1 MVQHS
6 NSETFFRKPAFIGI
20 SFFGGTIFLLLQI
33 IYWQSIYAR
42 EPLTLVQYD
51 STLNIPHKQK
61 KDMRWNREFSIYPST
76 ALKILKAIKMNPH
89 ITSLRTLE
97 AETRLDSAILMQTLL
112 GAAAQ
117 IPQKKYVIDMN
128 RADSSEWE
136 HLPGIGGKTARRILR
151 YRERL
156 GGFISK
162 FQLLEIKYFDSSLL
176 LSDKIDFTIDTNVIR
191 KININECD
199 IIELYKHPYIG
210 KELAKRLWE
219 FRKAHYPL
227 TSNKIHMMRSMPI
240 ETSIKLNPY
249 LDFRPNTK

>member
-42 EPLTLVQYD
+42 EPLTLVHFD
-51 STLNIPHKQK
+51 SMLNIPHKHK
-61 KDMRWNREFSIYPST
+61 KDMQWNREFSIYPST
-76 ALKILKAIKMNPH
+76 ALKILKAIKKNPH
-89 ITSLRTLE
+89 ITSLHTLE
-97 AETRLDSAILMQTLL
+97 AETQLDSAILMQTLL

-117 IPQKKYVIDMN
+117 IPQKYYVIDMN

-176 LSDKIDFTIDTNVIR
+176 LSDKLDFAIDTNLIR

-219 FRKAHYPL
+219 FRKVHYPL
-227 TSNKIHMMRSMPI
+227 TSSKVQMMRSMPI
-240 ETSIKLNPY
+240 ETSIKLKPY
-249 LDFRPNTK
+249 LDFRSNTK

>member
-42 EPLTLVQYD
+42 EPLTLVHFD
-51 STLNIPHKQK
+51 SMLNIPHKHK
-61 KDMRWNREFSIYPST
+61 KDMQWNREFSIYPST
-76 ALKILKAIKMNPH
+76 ALKILKAIKKNPH

-117 IPQKKYVIDMN
+117 IPPKKYVIDMN

-136 HLPGIGGKTARRILR
+136 NLPGIGGKTARRILR

-176 LSDKIDFTIDTNVIR
+176 LSDKIDFAIDTNLIR

-219 FRKAHYPL
+219 FRKVHYPL
-227 TSNKIHMMRSMPI
+227 TSSKVQMMRSMPI

-249 LDFRPNTK
+249 LDFSSNTK

>member
-51 STLNIPHKQK
+51 STLNIPLKQK

-76 ALKILKAIKMNPH
+76 ALKILKAIKKNPH
-89 ITSLRTLE
+89 ITSLHTLE
-97 AETRLDSAILMQTLL
+97 AETQLDSAILMQTLL

-117 IPQKKYVIDMN
+117 IPQKYYVIDMN

-176 LSDKIDFTIDTNVIR
+176 LSDKIDFAIDTNVIR
-191 KININECD
+191 RININECD
-199 IIELYKHPYIG
+199 IIELYKHPYLG

-227 TSNKIHMMRSMPI
+227 NSNKIQMMRSMPI
-240 ETSIKLNPY
+240 ETCVKLKPY
-249 LDFRPNTK
+249 LDFRLNKK

>member
-1 MVQHS
+1 M
-6 NSETFFRKPAFIGI
+6 
-20 SFFGGTIFLLLQI
+20 
-33 IYWQSIYAR
+33 
-42 EPLTLVQYD
+42 
-51 STLNIPHKQK
+51 
-61 KDMRWNREFSIYPST
+61 
-76 ALKILKAIKMNPH
+76 
-89 ITSLRTLE
+89 RTLE
-97 AETRLDSAILMQTLL
+97 AETQLDSAILMQTLL

-117 IPQKKYVIDMN
+117 IPQKYYVIDMN

-151 YRERL
+151 YRERI

-176 LSDKIDFTIDTNVIR
+176 LSDKIDFAIDTNVIR
-191 KININECD
+191 RININECD

-227 TSNKIHMMRSMPI
+227 NSNKIQMMRSMPI
-240 ETSIKLNPY
+240 ETCVKLKPY
-249 LDFRPNTK
+249 LDFRLNKK

>member
-51 STLNIPHKQK
+51 STLNIPLKQK

-76 ALKILKAIKMNPH
+76 ALKILKAIKKNPH
-89 ITSLRTLE
+89 ITSLHTLE
-97 AETRLDSAILMQTLL
+97 AETQLDSAILMQTLL

-117 IPQKKYVIDMN
+117 ITQKYYVIDMN

-176 LSDKIDFTIDTNVIR
+176 LSDKIDFAIDTNVIR
-191 KININECD
+191 RININECD

-227 TSNKIHMMRSMPI
+227 NSNKIQMMRSMPI
-240 ETSIKLNPY
+240 ETCVKLKPY
-249 LDFRPNTK
+249 LDFRLNKK

>member
-51 STLNIPHKQK
+51 STLNIPLKQK

-76 ALKILKAIKMNPH
+76 ALKILKAIKKNPH
-89 ITSLRTLE
+89 ITSLHTLE
-97 AETRLDSAILMQTLL
+97 AETQLDSAILMQTLL

-117 IPQKKYVIDMN
+117 IPQKYYVIDMN

-176 LSDKIDFTIDTNVIR
+176 LSDKIDFAIDTNVIR
-191 KININECD
+191 RININECD

-227 TSNKIHMMRSMPI
+227 NSNKIQMMRSMPI
-240 ETSIKLNPY
+240 ETCVKLKPY
-249 LDFRPNTK
+249 LDFHLNTK

>member
-1 MVQHS
+1 M
-6 NSETFFRKPAFIGI
+6 
-20 SFFGGTIFLLLQI
+20 
-33 IYWQSIYAR
+33 YAL

-51 STLNIPHKQK
+51 STLNIPLKQK

-76 ALKILKAIKMNPH
+76 ALKILKAIKKNPH
-89 ITSLRTLE
+89 ITSLHTLE
-97 AETRLDSAILMQTLL
+97 AETQLDSAILMQTLL

-117 IPQKKYVIDMN
+117 IPQKYYVIDMN

-162 FQLLEIKYFDSSLL
+162 FQLLEVKYFDSSLL
-176 LSDKIDFTIDTNVIR
+176 LSDKIDFAIDTNVIR
-191 KININECD
+191 RININECD

-227 TSNKIHMMRSMPI
+227 NSNKIQMMRSMPI
-240 ETSIKLNPY
+240 ETCVKLKPY
-249 LDFRPNTK
+249 LDFRLNTK

>member
-51 STLNIPHKQK
+51 STLNIPLKQK

-76 ALKILKAIKMNPH
+76 ALKILKAIKKNPH
-89 ITSLRTLE
+89 ITSLHTLE
-97 AETRLDSAILMQTLL
+97 AETQLDSAILMQTLL

-117 IPQKKYVIDMN
+117 IPQKYYVIDMN

-136 HLPGIGGKTARRILR
+136 HLPGIGGKTARRIVR

-176 LSDKIDFTIDTNVIR
+176 LSDKIDFAIDTNVIR

-219 FRKAHYPL
+219 FRKVHYPL
-227 TSNKIHMMRSMPI
+227 TSSKVQMMRSMPI
-240 ETSIKLNPY
+240 ETSIKLKPY
-249 LDFRPNTK
+249 LDFRSNTK